1 MMCRLPCLSFRQMPV
16 CAAYSLLMRQKRQRK
31 FVVSCHK
38 RHSFAYICQNR
49 NIKNL
54 IIMKFKLYLFLAFIA
69 SIPLIACGCSNKNM
83 AVENTGVKLHDNFK
97 DSDSGIIKKTLPL
110 KDFHGINVASYAQ
123 VYYTQGSEYK
133 VVFEGRESVWK
144 GLSFDVHGG
153 ILVVGFSKDTCINSF
168 NSSSCNLYITAPNI
182 DQLHTSGFLT
192 FYAKSLKTHILAV
205 CNNGNMDL
213 FIDKLKADS
222 YSIINNGFMTN
233 NGIFEVDKFAM
244 INYAEYKS
252 KSDLKALYDMNLN
265 NNGSVYISGGIDARN
280 IYWNSTAIDNCKV
293 DIKAKNAD
301 FNISGSGQIDGK
313 FNGDIISV
321 ECNGEAKINM
331 GVDCRSVSACV
342 NGEGSITLSG
352 TADKTDI
359 YGKGVSRVDTS
370 RLNNFD

>member
-1 MMCRLPCLSFRQMPV
+1 MTCRLPCLSFRHLPV
-16 CAAYSLLMRQKRQRK
+16 CAAYSLLMRQKRQKK

-110 KDFHGINVASYAQ
+110 KDFHGINVESSVG

-133 VVFEGRESVWK
+133 VVFEGSENAWK
-144 GLSFDVHGG
+144 ALCFDVQEQT
-153 ILVVGFSKDTCINSF
+153 LVVKSSKKPHDDGNKSG
-168 NSSSCNLYITAPNI
+168 LYKLYVTAPDI
-182 DQLHTSGFLT
+182 DRLSCSGF
-192 FYAKSLKTHILAV
+192 FYFHAKSMKTGSLTV
-205 CNNGNMDL
+205 NNKGALNLD
-213 FIDKLKADS
+213 IENLKADS
-222 YSIINNGFMTN
+222 YNIVNKGFITN
-233 NGIFEVDKFAM
+233 NGRFEVGKFDVQ
-244 INYAEYKS
+244 NYAAYS
-252 KSDLKALYDMNLN
+252 CRSDLKVLGDMNVN
-265 NNGSVYISGGIDARN
+265 NNGSVDISGGIDARN

-370 RLNNFD
+370 RLNNFE

>member
-1 MMCRLPCLSFRQMPV
+1 
-16 CAAYSLLMRQKRQRK
+16 
-31 FVVSCHK
+31 
-38 RHSFAYICQNR
+38 
-49 NIKNL
+49 
-54 IIMKFKLYLFLAFIA
+54 MKFKLYLFSVLFAA
-69 SIPLIACGCSNKNM
+69 IPLIACGCSNKNM
-83 AVENTGVKLHDNFK
+83 AVENTGIKLHDNFK
-97 DSDSGIIKKTLPL
+97 DFDSGIIRKILPL
-110 KDFHGINVASYAQ
+110 KDFHGINVASYAK

-233 NGIFEVDKFAM
+233 NGIFEVGRFEMQNFAA
-244 INYAEYKS
+244 YSS
-252 KSDLKALYDMNLN
+252 KSDLKASEDMNLSN
-265 NNGSVYISGGIDARN
+265 GGSVYINGGIDARN
-280 IYWNSTAIDNCKV
+280 IYWKSSSADYCEM
-293 DIKAKNAD
+293 DINAENVD
-301 FNISGSGQIDGK
+301 FNIAGSGVINGK
-313 FNGDIISV
+313 FKGDGISIK
-321 ECNGEAKINM
+321 CDGAAKVNM
-331 GVDCRSVSACV
+331 DVDCSSVTAGV
-342 NGEGSITLSG
+342 NGSGSITLSG

>member
-1 MMCRLPCLSFRQMPV
+1 
-16 CAAYSLLMRQKRQRK
+16 
-31 FVVSCHK
+31 
-38 RHSFAYICQNR
+38 
-49 NIKNL
+49 
-54 IIMKFKLYLFLAFIA
+54 MKFKLYLFLAFIA

-110 KDFHGINVASYAQ
+110 KDFHGINVESSVG

-133 VVFEGRESVWK
+133 VVFEGSENAWK
-144 GLSFDVHGG
+144 ALCFDVQEQT
-153 ILVVGFSKDTCINSF
+153 LVVKSSKKPHDDGNKSG
-168 NSSSCNLYITAPNI
+168 LYKLYVTAPDI
-182 DQLHTSGFLT
+182 DRLSCSGF
-192 FYAKSLKTHILAV
+192 FYFHAKSMKTGSLTV
-205 CNNGNMDL
+205 NNKGALNLD
-213 FIDKLKADS
+213 IENLKADS
-222 YSIINNGFMTN
+222 YNIVNKGFITN
-233 NGIFEVDKFAM
+233 NGRFEVGKFDVQ
-244 INYAEYKS
+244 NYAAYS
-252 KSDLKALYDMNLN
+252 CRSDLKVLGDMNVN
-265 NNGSVYISGGIDARN
+265 NNGSVDISGGIDARN

-370 RLNNFD
+370 RLNNFE

>member
-1 MMCRLPCLSFRQMPV
+1 
-16 CAAYSLLMRQKRQRK
+16 
-31 FVVSCHK
+31 
-38 RHSFAYICQNR
+38 
-49 NIKNL
+49 
-54 IIMKFKLYLFLAFIA
+54 
-69 SIPLIACGCSNKNM
+69 
-83 AVENTGVKLHDNFK
+83 
-97 DSDSGIIKKTLPL
+97 
-110 KDFHGINVASYAQ
+110 
-123 VYYTQGSEYK
+123 
-133 VVFEGRESVWK
+133 
-144 GLSFDVHGG
+144 
-153 ILVVGFSKDTCINSF
+153 
-168 NSSSCNLYITAPNI
+168 
-182 DQLHTSGFLT
+182 
-192 FYAKSLKTHILAV
+192 
-205 CNNGNMDL
+205 MDL

-252 KSDLKALYDMNLN
+252 KSDLKASYDMNLS
-265 NNGSVYISGGIDARN
+265 NNGSVDISGGIDARN